1 MKCEYITEQHK
12 AVVILYTSYRRVS
25 TYCILNAL
33 IRWKHGCSCRRFVGN
48 SQCSLC
54 DIAGLALEA
63 RRREMSK
70 EEVKVEVSDRRGQS
84 RTRGKDFSGY
94 RDGEG

>member
-1 MKCEYITEQHK
+1 M
-12 AVVILYTSYRRVS
+12 
-25 TYCILNAL
+25 
-33 IRWKHGCSCRRFVGN
+33 GN